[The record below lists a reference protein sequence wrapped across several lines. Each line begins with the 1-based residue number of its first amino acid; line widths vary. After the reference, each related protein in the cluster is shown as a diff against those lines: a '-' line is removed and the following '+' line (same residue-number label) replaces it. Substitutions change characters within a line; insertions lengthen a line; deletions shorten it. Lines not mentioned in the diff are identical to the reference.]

1 MEPTHVCIQCGWRG
15 QKTEHCPVCLPRYG
29 YERTV
34 EPIRRDE
41 TPTPVLP
48 SDK

>member
-34 EPIRRDE
+34 QPIIKLRNE
-41 TPTPVLP
+41 TAKAT
-48 SDK
+48 K